1 MIEPS
6 DKETKSNIDRLIE
19 EEDVGMLS
27 PAIRVVLSKGSR
39 GDG

>member
-1 MIEPS
+1 
-6 DKETKSNIDRLIE
+6 LIE
-19 EEDVGMLS
+19 EEDVSMLS